1 MWNSQ
6 ELAAELPESP
16 VLELGLRAAIARFTC
31 SSTRGEMRCTRRI
44 ASRASRYA
52 SVQRSVIDGMAA
64 RCFRARR
71 GPRPSE
77 GNEVPAKTDMIRILS
92 RMVRWS
98 KVSVRNCAPGN

>member
-16 VLELGLRAAIARFTC
+16 ELELGLRAATARFNC
-31 SSTRGEMRCTRRI
+31 SSTRGDRRCTRRI

-52 SVQRSVIDGMAA
+52 CVHRSVIDGMPS

-71 GPRPSE
+71 GSRPSE
-77 GNEVPAKTDMIRILS
+77 GIEVPAKTDMIS
-92 RMVRWS
+92 S
-98 KVSVRNCAPGN
+98 KRSTNHVLEQAAVN